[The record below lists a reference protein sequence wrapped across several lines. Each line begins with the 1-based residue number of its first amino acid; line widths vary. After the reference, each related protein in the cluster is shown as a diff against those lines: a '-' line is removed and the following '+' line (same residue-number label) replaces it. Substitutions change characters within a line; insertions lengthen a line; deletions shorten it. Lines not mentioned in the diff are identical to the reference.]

1 MAILVYKQTDN
12 KSQINWIND
21 ETDTYWNIIA
31 TIFYFYYLFIYRVC
45 LFVYYRNSMCSPGCS
60 GTM

>member
-31 TIFYFYYLFIYRVC
+31 TIIYFYYLFIYRVC
-45 LFVYYRNSMCSPGCS
+45 LFVYYSNSMCSPGCS